1 MKYFFNYFLLFLI
14 FISTDILARPISYP
28 DGWTVMQRNN
38 FMRHSLHVHYSPSI
52 NYSLGY
58 RSEYWRS
65 KQWQFHGLQINYL
78 MNRINTPLSQAN
90 FYLKNAVGIASRM
103 NHKIENKFE
112 PNLFSGISIDWEDR
126 RYYTSYENRINY
138 NKSIDIFFSQKAR
151 IGLAPYIG
159 RYGDLHTWIM
169 LEIEHLPQ
177 TKNNL
182 FITPMLRM
190 FKGDYLLEAGLN
202 INKELMF
209 DFIKRF

>member
-1 MKYFFNYFLLFLI
+1 
-14 FISTDILARPISYP
+14 
-28 DGWTVMQRNN
+28 
-38 FMRHSLHVHYSPSI
+38 
-52 NYSLGY
+52 
-58 RSEYWRS
+58 
-65 KQWQFHGLQINYL
+65 

-90 FYLKNAVGIASRM
+90 FYLKNAVGLASRM

-202 INKELMF
+202 INKEIMF
-209 DFIKRF
+209 NFIKRF

>member
-1 MKYFFNYFLLFLI
+1 MKYFFRYFSLFLI

-38 FMRHSLHVHYSPSI
+38 FMRHSLHVHYSPSK

-65 KQWQFHGLQINYL
+65 KQWQLHGLQINYL
-78 MNRINTPLSQAN
+78 MDRINTPLSQAN
-90 FYLKNAVGIASRM
+90 FYLKNTVGLASRM
-103 NHKIENKFE
+103 NHKIGNKFE

-126 RYYTSYENRINY
+126 RYFTSYENRINY
-138 NKSIDIFFSQKAR
+138 NKSIDTFFSQKVR
-151 IGLAPYIG
+151 FGLAPYIG
-159 RYGDLHTWIM
+159 EYGDIHTWIM

-190 FKGDYLLEAGLN
+190 FKGDYLFEAGLN
-202 INKELMF
+202 INKEPMLN
-209 DFIKRF
+209 FIKRF

>member
-1 MKYFFNYFLLFLI
+1 MRYFFHYFLFLI
-14 FISTDILARPISYP
+14 FISADILARPISYP

-38 FMRHSLHVHYSPSI
+38 FMRHSLHVHYSPSK

-65 KQWQFHGLQINYL
+65 KQWQLHGLQINFL

-90 FYLKNAVGIASRM
+90 FYLKNTVGLASRM
-103 NHKIENKFE
+103 NHKIGNKFE

-126 RYYTSYENRINY
+126 RYFTSYENRINY
-138 NKSIDIFFSQKAR
+138 NKSIDTFFSQKVR

-159 RYGDLHTWIM
+159 EYGDIHTWIM

-190 FKGDYLLEAGLN
+190 FKGDYLFEAGVN
-202 INKELMF
+202 INKEPMF
-209 DFIKRF
+209 NFIKRF